1 MAKVSYNNLKL
12 KTNTS
17 VETIDYEGNTIEVLQ
32 YLPINDKYDLVMMAL
47 QNSIEGELYNPVK
60 LDMYLHLYLVYMYS
74 NLSFTDKQR
83 EDESKLYD
91 TLKSNG
97 LIDMILD
104 KIPEDEYE
112 DIYYYINIYM
122 EDSLEYKK
130 SVSGLADK
138 IVGDITKSFE
148 ALQQKIGEFNP
159 EDFSNVMNFVKAAN
173 ADRPLK

>member
-130 SVSGLADK
+130 SVSGFADK

-148 ALQQKIGEFNP
+148 ALQQKIEEFNP

-173 ADRPLK
+173 GDRPIN